1 MKSTARIGLGITL
14 ATSLCASYAFAQAQI
29 QPVQPTGPV
38 TRPAPVKPIRPTT
51 KPAPVKPT
59 KPGGP
64 SIQPP
69 RPRPPKPIKP
79 VPPKPVKPNPGRPEI
94 QPPRPQPPKP
104 VKPVRPRPPYPGFQ
118 RPPNYHFRF
127 IRPPFYQYHYDPS
140 WAVLYSRHGWGGH
153 YLTVDHSIPDLRA
166 YHFDDRAYAIYGNG
180 RWQVCTKTYYRGTCR
195 TIRDSHRSLGSL
207 SGRVSSIRFLGY

>member
-1 MKSTARIGLGITL
+1 MPTRRQSEGDVTMLKSLRYCVG
-14 ATSLCASYAFAQAQI
+14 ATVAASMFGSPVAAQATI
-29 QPVQPTGPV
+29 QPAQ
-38 TRPAPVKPIRPTT
+38 PTT

-69 RPRPPKPIKP
+69 RPQPPKPVKP

-104 VKPVRPRPPYPGFQ
+104 VKPRPPYPGYQ
-118 RPPNYHFRF
+118 RPPSYHYRY
-127 IRPPFYQYHYDPS
+127 IRPPFYQYYYDPS

-153 YLTVDHSIPDLRA
+153 YLTVSHSIPDLRA

-180 RWQVCTKTYYRGTCR
+180 SWQVCTKTYYRGTCR

-207 SGRVSSIRFLGY
+207 SGRVSSIRFRGY